1 MANIAEDTE
10 GRFAGAFLNQ
20 ECYLEQGKGARGGRW
35 LFVEV
40 GGTGDNTDELIRFLA
55 VLALSSR

>member
-10 GRFAGAFLNQ
+10 GRYAGAFLNQ
-20 ECYLEQGKGARGGRW
+20 ECYLEQGKGARGGRR

-40 GGTGDNTDELIRFLA
+40 GGTRDNTDELIRFLA
-55 VLALSSR
+55 ILAL